1 MTLRVNFASRSFPF
15 SQNEKSSVPFN
26 CLTRKTMKIK
36 SRMPFLYIPTQILPK
51 FTARASS
58 FRAGKI
64 AYCCAVVS
72 IFSTE
77 IFGQIS
83 GGDGSSDDYTMIY
96 LGLVVIA
103 AAVGVIFWLRA
114 KKKKIQRYPK
124 SKTETTIRRG
134 GTRPVSNNGRDRKVD
149 DWIQAGFTDNK
160 KPTTEKP
167 NLNGATKKVNSKTT
181 KRTIETL
188 TKNGFANGTAPSS
201 ESAVDLSFWQLTPPK
216 PVQPLPSAA
225 HDESVMDAL
234 EQLKEDD
241 DDEMMRSLAIRVLTA
256 AKTQESIEGLSQ
268 VALYDA
274 SVRHRIEAI
283 MALAAFDH
291 ELVFEP
297 ILLAGADPSREVR
310 AAAARALTRL
320 SFDRSD
326 AFVRVIGCHDAE
338 RLRLA
343 ALACVESG
351 FAARAFER
359 LSSSDGKQS
368 YEAFAILTLLIKAGE
383 FRPIL
388 QTIAEHPSLQVR
400 LATVKVLHNLNSSKM
415 SASLYEL
422 SLKEDLPEEVKNAL
436 KELLFHFSTAV

>member
-1 MTLRVNFASRSFPF
+1 MNTKL
-15 SQNEKSSVPFN
+15 
-26 CLTRKTMKIK
+26 
-36 SRMPFLYIPTQILPK
+36 RMPFFYFPKQILPK
-51 FTARASS
+51 SAARILS
-58 FRAGKI
+58 FQGGKI

-72 IFSTE
+72 AFSTE
-77 IFGQIS
+77 IFGQSLAEDDSS
-83 GGDGSSDDYTMIY
+83 GDYTLLY
-96 LGLVVIA
+96 LGLVGIA
-103 AAVGVIFWLRA
+103 AAVGVIFWSRV
-114 KKKKIQRYPK
+114 KKKNQERYPK
-124 SKTETTIRRG
+124 SKTETTIRRAG
-134 GTRPVSNNGRDRKVD
+134 ARPVSNNGKDRKVD
-149 DWIQAGFTDNK
+149 DWIQAGSPENK
-160 KPTTEKP
+160 KRPSGIN
-167 NLNGATKKVNSKTT
+167 NLNGAAKKANSAGAKKTFEDFQSS
-181 KRTIETL
+181 KQ
-188 TKNGFANGTAPSS
+188 NGFAKEKAPSG
-201 ESAVDLSFWQLTPPK
+201 EPAVDLSFWQLTTPQ
-216 PVQPLPSAA
+216 PVPPLPSGA

-256 AKTQESIEGLSQ
+256 AKTRESIEGLSQ

-274 SVRHRIEAI
+274 SARHRIEAI

-297 ILLAGADPSREVR
+297 VLLAGADPSREVR
-310 AAAARALTRL
+310 AAAARALSRL

-326 AFVRVIGCHDAE
+326 AFVRVIGSHDVE

-368 YEAFAILTLLIKAGE
+368 YEAFAILTLLTKADE

-415 SASLYEL
+415 TPALYEL
-422 SLKEDLPEEVKNAL
+422 SLREDLPEEVKNAL
-436 KELLFHFSTAV
+436 KELLFHFSTTV

>member
-1 MTLRVNFASRSFPF
+1 MKT
-15 SQNEKSSVPFN
+15 KSS
-26 CLTRKTMKIK
+26 
-36 SRMPFLYIPTQILPK
+36 MPFFCFPQHILPK
-51 FTARASS
+51 LMARTSN
-58 FRAGKI
+58 FRAGKTVFCI
-64 AYCCAVVS
+64 ALISA
-72 IFSTE
+72 FSNV
-77 IFGQIS
+77 IFGQS
-83 GGDGSSDDYTMIY
+83 LSEDALSEDYTLIY
-96 LGLVVIA
+96 LGLIGIL
-103 AAVGVIFWLRA
+103 AAVGVIIWSRV
-114 KKKKIQRYPK
+114 KKKRMERYPK
-124 SKTETTIRRG
+124 AKTETTIRRAG
-134 GTRPVSNNGRDRKVD
+134 ARPVSNNGKERKVD
-149 DWIQAGFTDNK
+149 DWIQAGFTENK
-160 KPTTEKP
+160 KRPSEIK
-167 NLNGATKKVNSKTT
+167 NSNGAAKKSDLNGAAKKSFNDFENVS
-181 KRTIETL
+181 R
-188 TKNGFANGTAPSS
+188 NGFAKEPVLSNETAIDS
-201 ESAVDLSFWQLTPPK
+201 SFWQLTPPL
-216 PVQPLPSAA
+216 PISPLPSGA

-256 AKTQESIEGLSQ
+256 AKTRESIEGLAQ
-268 VALYDA
+268 VALYDESA
-274 SVRHRIEAI
+274 RHRIEAV

-310 AAAARALTRL
+310 AAAARALSRL
-320 SFDRSD
+320 GFDRSD
-326 AFVRVIGCHDAE
+326 AFVRVIGSHDTE

-368 YEAFAILTLLIKAGE
+368 YEAFAILTLLAKAGE

-400 LATVKVLHNLNSSKM
+400 LATVKVLHNLNSSKI
-415 SASLYEL
+415 SSSLYEL

>member
-1 MTLRVNFASRSFPF
+1 MNT
-15 SQNEKSSVPFN
+15 
-26 CLTRKTMKIK
+26 K
-36 SRMPFLYIPTQILPK
+36 SRMPFFYFPKQILPESA
-51 FTARASS
+51 ARILS
-58 FRAGKI
+58 FRAIKI
-64 AYCCAVVS
+64 AYCCALASV
-72 IFSTE
+72 FSTE
-77 IFGQIS
+77 AFGQS
-83 GGDGSSDDYTMIY
+83 SAGDALSDDYTLLY
-96 LGLVVIA
+96 LGLVVVA
-103 AAVGVIFWLRA
+103 AAVGAVFWVRA
-114 KKKKIQRYPK
+114 KKKKQERYPK
-124 SKTETTIRRG
+124 SKTETTIRRAG
-134 GTRPVSNNGRDRKVD
+134 ARPVSNNGKERKVD
-149 DWIQAGFTDNK
+149 DWIQAGSAENK
-160 KPTTEKP
+160 KRSMEKN
-167 NLNGATKKVNSKTT
+167 NLNGASKTSNSNGAKKSFENFQNSKQ
-181 KRTIETL
+181 
-188 TKNGFANGTAPSS
+188 NGFGKEKASS
-201 ESAVDLSFWQLTPPK
+201 EPAVDLSFWQLTTPQPIK
-216 PVQPLPSAA
+216 PLPSVA
-225 HDESVMDAL
+225 HDESVIDAL

-268 VALYDA
+268 VALYDSSA
-274 SVRHRIEAI
+274 RHRIEAI

-310 AAAARALTRL
+310 AAAARALSRL

-326 AFVRVIGCHDAE
+326 AFVRVIGSHDVE

-368 YEAFAILTLLIKAGE
+368 YEAFAILTLLTKADE

-388 QTIAEHPSLQVR
+388 QTIAEHPSVQVR

-415 SASLYEL
+415 TPALYDL

-436 KELLFHFSTAV
+436 KELLFHFSTTV